1 MPASAVSHAIS
12 LLISTGIDIDL
23 HGLSSGR
30 TGMPQQRAW
39 ALLSWLLLLPALAWG
54 NGLAGHPS
62 PYLALHANDP
72 VQWRAWGP
80 AALAEARATNRPLL
94 ISSGYFACH
103 WCHVMQRESWQD
115 PQIAELLSSQFIP
128 VKLDRE
134 LHPALDAY
142 LIDFAEQ
149 SRGQAGWPLNV
160 FLTPAGHPFY
170 AALYLPADQM
180 RALSERIAAL
190 WQDRSETL
198 ADLARQAAR
207 ERVAR
212 AASEA
217 ADGDSG
223 TTDSGALRAALLQR
237 ALELGDPLSGGFGQQ
252 TRFPMAPQL
261 AALLELLADATDA
274 GRAEA
279 ELAELLRLTL
289 DQMAGQGLADL
300 LAGGFFRYTVDP
312 GWQVPH
318 FEKMLYTQALLV
330 PVYLRAAEVFDR
342 PEYRGIARTM
352 LDFMLSTMTA
362 PNGLMIASL
371 SAVDADG
378 IEGGYYLWDAAELAR
393 LLTPGQR
400 AAVALV
406 WGLAGVPEQ
415 DGGLLPRRRA
425 APAAVAER
433 HRLDVAAL
441 ENDLDEARAALMA
454 ERRRRS
460 LPRDHK
466 TLAGWNGLALTA
478 LVAGARAFP
487 ESRYRPAAAR
497 LRDALLSTFLSRD
510 GLLRSPTPADRT
522 AAPIEATV
530 ADYAYVAAGL
540 ADWAELAEVP
550 ADRALARDLARE
562 AFQRFRRDGLW
573 QREATPLLP
582 DIPGVLAWSDAPLPA
597 PDAVLLRLLM
607 QDPEPHRRRAAQA
620 VLEAALPSLKSD
632 PFDKALALMLLLRT
646 RDENVPPLS
655 ATSSVAPVPRVVD

>member
-1 MPASAVSHAIS
+1 
-12 LLISTGIDIDL
+12 LLISTRIDIEPNV
-23 HGLSSGR
+23 LSKGWTGR
-30 TGMPQQRAW
+30 PRPRAW

-54 NGLAGHPS
+54 DGLAGHPS

-72 VQWRAWGP
+72 VPWRVWGP

-115 PQIAELLSSQFIP
+115 PQIAELLSAHFIP

-190 WQDRSETL
+190 WQERSETL

-330 PVYLRAAEVFDR
+330 PVYLRAAEVLGRSD
-342 PEYRGIARTM
+342 YRTVARRT
-352 LDFMLSTMTA
+352 LDFMLDTMTTA
-362 PNGLMIASL
+362 NGDMIASL

-393 LLTPGQR
+393 VLTPSQR
-400 AAVALV
+400 AVVALV
-406 WGLAGVPEQ
+406 WGLAGVPDQ

-433 HRLDVAAL
+433 HRLDLAAI
-441 ENDLDEARAALMA
+441 EHDLDAARAALLS
-454 ERRRRS
+454 ERRHRS

-466 TLAGWNGLALTA
+466 TLAGWNGLALSA

-487 ESRYRPAAAR
+487 DSGYRPAAAR
-497 LRDALLSTFLSRD
+497 LRDALVSSYLSRD
-510 GLLRSPTPADRT
+510 GLLRSPAPEDSS

-540 ADWAELAEVP
+540 ADWAELADVP
-550 ADRALARDLARE
+550 ADRALARDLARD

-573 QREATPLLP
+573 HREATPLLP

-597 PDAVLLRLLM
+597 PDAVLIRLLM

-620 VLEAALPSLKSD
+620 VLAAALPSLRSD
-632 PFDKALALMLLLRT
+632 PFDKALAVMLLLRT
-646 RDENVPPLS
+646 RDDNVPPAS
-655 ATSSVAPVPRVVD
+655 ATSSMSPATVPQVVE